1 MLENKGKKLKKID
14 LSKVF
19 ASSTYKDIEDYMNT
33 NKDAIAMFDYGA
45 PEFYSS
51 EQIVNRF
58 QTLADPQYQTHSSLR
73 NNWSANDGRSHFQK
87 IDNAN
92 NYINDM
98 VNSFVL
104 KDNLF
109 NLDSVTFPLRGSLFD
124 INNNYFQSGDIG
136 EDKYNFIKNQFK
148 NSFNIS
154 LIDGAVSKNIIQT
167 KLGLIEKINQIV
179 TSKIKSVG
187 KIYKK
192 LIKPVVPDM
201 INCNLKS
208 KPSKY
213 FRPKTLVLSNGN
225 ANTKFTSAD
234 KIVALVDYFTGKSIQ
249 LYEDEGAEKFGE
261 TPNPTKAKEASQLLA
276 NIFVCQAL
284 DMGGNGEANRKVDN
298 ALKLQFSNEI
308 ACLSDFSKND
318 FDIIAVA
325 AHNATTNVLRHL
337 GLSFDKII
345 ENRQKYL
352 GQSYMDNIDLTDSRN
367 VLFGRTKDNK
377 FQLEKEPV
385 VNMESGAV
393 EEKNKIYYVG
403 ESSFFDKYIIRDNEQ
418 ILEDSVPREINNKN
432 IVSDL
437 SNESNH
443 QNIQKEES
451 NSDIITT
458 KDTPLK
464 DIASFD
470 LIDTNE
476 QNNLE
481 TNAKEN
487 IQERDESENIKTT
500 ISEEPIETDKFD
512 LNEKV
517 EKFNNYESFDNQ
529 TFPTADDNGSIQNAD
544 YKILYSD
551 VPSNVPEQNI
561 ESEKDVGDIVIKES
575 QNADYEIVHG
585 DVPSNV
591 PEQNIESERD
601 VSDIVVTE
609 SQTKA
614 SEEDLKKLNDLELRD
629 DWGFYNPDTNNDN
642 DNLQDIKKYN
652 IETEVEKDK
661 VNKEEISKGEDKMN
675 EFIEILKNQ
684 MANQEVYNATQI
696 GLLSQI
702 LTELE
707 ELKENNKN
715 LEIIPIEN
723 KVKEDVH
730 ENLDNEDKAENMSN
744 EIKNSSNKPLKI
756 VNGQLYVASPNLTS
770 DNIKDEDYQKVVV
783 SQKALNSRRKQNIKN
798 FKDNYKDYLDNENKK
813 QTRLDD
819 FIKKELT
826 AEEKIKILNDLL
838 EQFGYNIKITDKE
851 QIRLVDYDDMYKKVE
866 EAENGKLNFVKNAVN
881 NLKDNNLNDIPY
893 SKENAERLSKI
904 AEKNPFD
911 VERILNAKNQE
922 FSYNDVKEMVKE
934 NNQKSKELISSL
946 TGNNNSV
953 VTNIYKKLTTT
964 PEFDAKKILEN
975 IIAEKK
981 AKEKEEFYQRYKN
994 ASNKLRQQKISKSV
1008 NFANSEELKNLTHE
1022 EVATNLDNQN
1032 ASVTSSSQNIQQS
1045 NESIDTN
1052 NDCVESGNVVDLNDE
1067 LKNEIN
1073 QKLKLAISSSLALK
1087 ERLGENCIKKTGTKI
1102 EVDTLKAKI
1111 ITNNPN
1117 YTEKSVRAEIDKK
1130 VKIVIDEFKNTNL
1143 KVKNNQFNKILTKK
1157 SKDGVENSQS
1167 NFSNKPNGIERGV
1180 ADWLGDIYC
1189 SPAFKIDNYLNVPD
1203 AKLAKE
1209 ISLKFDDV
1217 VEDVYNTVLENNRV
1231 LPKIVDGKR
1240 VSMIMYINK
1249 TIQNLNEE
1257 EDIKNKDLK
1266 SYLKYKLNAIVDL
1279 VKNSKTSNDETDSNS
1294 NSQSNKKI
1302 SSKKKLQDLQL
1313 SNSVQ
1318 MENALCEENV
1328 ESETSKKEDEKPTE
1342 IITESKEIECKT
1354 EEKKE
1359 KNILYENE
1367 VDVSSEKAKRLDN
1380 AVVKTENE
1388 KSKKKTLKKVS
1399 SKKKLDKSLI
1409 KVKTKE
1415 SSNKSKSNSNSK
1427 KDDTLTK

>member
-249 LYEDEGAEKFGE
+249 LYEDEGAEKFEE

-500 ISEEPIETDKFD
+500 ISEEPIKTDKFN

-561 ESEKDVGDIVIKES
+561 ESEKDV
-575 QNADYEIVHG
+575 
-585 DVPSNV
+585 
-591 PEQNIESERD
+591 
-601 VSDIVVTE
+601 SDIVVTE

-629 DWGFYNPDTNNDN
+629 DWGFYNPDTSNDN

-652 IETEVEKDK
+652 IETEVEKAK

-723 KVKEDVH
+723 KVKEDLH
-730 ENLDNEDKAENMSN
+730 ENLNNEDKAENMSN

-756 VNGQLYVASPNLTS
+756 VDGQLYVASPNLTS

-826 AEEKIKILNDLL
+826 AEEKTKILNDLL
-838 EQFGYNIKITDKE
+838 EQFGYNIKIIDKE
-851 QIRLVDYDDMYKKVE
+851 QTRLVDYDDMYKKVE

-911 VERILNAKNQE
+911 VESILNAKNQE
-922 FSYNDVKEMVKE
+922 FSYNDVKEMIKE

-994 ASNKLRQQKISKSV
+994 ASNKFRQQKISKSV

-1032 ASVTSSSQNIQQS
+1032 ASATSSSQNIQQS

-1052 NDCVESGNVVDLNDE
+1052 NDFVESENVVDLNDE

-1087 ERLGENCIKKTGTKI
+1087 EKLGENCIKKTGTKI

-1249 TIQNLNEE
+1249 TIQDLNEE

-1294 NSQSNKKI
+1294 DSQSNKKI
-1302 SSKKKLQDLQL
+1302 SSKKKLQNLQL

-1328 ESETSKKEDEKPTE
+1328 ESETSKKEDEKHTE

-1380 AVVKTENE
+1380 EVVKTENE

>member
-544 YKILYSD
+544 YEILYSD
-551 VPSNVPEQNI
+551 VPSNVLEQNI
-561 ESEKDVGDIVIKES
+561 ESEK
-575 QNADYEIVHG
+575 
-585 DVPSNV
+585 
-591 PEQNIESERD
+591 D

-629 DWGFYNPDTNNDN
+629 DWGFYNPDTSNDN

-756 VNGQLYVASPNLTS
+756 VDGQLYVASPNLTS

-813 QTRLDD
+813 QTKLDD

-893 SKENAERLSKI
+893 SKENAERLSKL

-911 VERILNAKNQE
+911 VESILNAKNQE

-934 NNQKSKELISSL
+934 NNKKSKELISSL

-1022 EVATNLDNQN
+1022 EVATSLDNQN

-1052 NDCVESGNVVDLNDE
+1052 NDFVESENVVGLNDE

-1087 ERLGENCIKKTGTKI
+1087 EKLGENCIKKAGTKI

-1249 TIQNLNEE
+1249 TIQDLNEE

-1294 NSQSNKKI
+1294 DSQSNKKI

-1318 MENALCEENV
+1318 MENALCEENA

-1342 IITESKEIECKT
+1342 IITENKEIECKT

-1367 VDVSSEKAKRLDN
+1367 VDVSSEKVKRLDN
-1380 AVVKTENE
+1380 EVVKTENE

>member
-544 YKILYSD
+544 YEIVYSD

-561 ESEKDVGDIVIKES
+561 ESEK
-575 QNADYEIVHG
+575 
-585 DVPSNV
+585 
-591 PEQNIESERD
+591 D

-629 DWGFYNPDTNNDN
+629 DWGFYNPDTSNDN

-723 KVKEDVH
+723 KVKEDLH
-730 ENLDNEDKAENMSN
+730 ENLNNEDKAENMSN

-813 QTRLDD
+813 QTKIND

-838 EQFGYNIKITDKE
+838 EQFGYNIKMIDKE
-851 QIRLVDYDDMYKKVE
+851 QTRLVNYDDMYKKIE

-893 SKENAERLSKI
+893 SKENAERLSKL

-911 VERILNAKNQE
+911 VESILNAKNQE

-934 NNQKSKELISSL
+934 NNKKSKELISSL

-1052 NDCVESGNVVDLNDE
+1052 NDFVESENVVGLNDE

-1087 ERLGENCIKKTGTKI
+1087 EKLGENCIKKTGTKI

-1249 TIQNLNEE
+1249 TIQDLNEE

-1294 NSQSNKKI
+1294 DSQSNKKI

-1318 MENALCEENV
+1318 MENALCEENI
-1328 ESETSKKEDEKPTE
+1328 ESETSKKEDEKHTE

-1359 KNILYENE
+1359 KNILYKNE
-1367 VDVSSEKAKRLDN
+1367 VDVSSEKVKRLDN
-1380 AVVKTENE
+1380 EVVKTENE

>member
-249 LYEDEGAEKFGE
+249 LYEDEGAEKFEE

-487 IQERDESENIKTT
+487 IQERDESENIKTA

-544 YKILYSD
+544 YEIVYSD
-551 VPSNVPEQNI
+551 VPSNVLEQNI
-561 ESEKDVGDIVIKES
+561 ESEK
-575 QNADYEIVHG
+575 
-585 DVPSNV
+585 
-591 PEQNIESERD
+591 D

-629 DWGFYNPDTNNDN
+629 DWGFYNPDTSNDN

-730 ENLDNEDKAENMSN
+730 ENLNNEDKAENISN

-893 SKENAERLSKI
+893 SKENAERLSKL

-911 VERILNAKNQE
+911 VESILNAKNQE

-934 NNQKSKELISSL
+934 NNKKSKELISSL

-1052 NDCVESGNVVDLNDE
+1052 NDFVESENVVGLNDE

-1087 ERLGENCIKKTGTKI
+1087 EKLGENCIKKAGTKI

-1249 TIQNLNEE
+1249 TIQDLNEE

-1294 NSQSNKKI
+1294 DSQSNKKI

-1313 SNSVQ
+1313 SNSIQ
-1318 MENALCEENV
+1318 MENALCEENA
-1328 ESETSKKEDEKPTE
+1328 ESETSKKEDEKHTE

-1367 VDVSSEKAKRLDN
+1367 VDVSSEKVKRLDN
-1380 AVVKTENE
+1380 EVVKTENE